1 MSLVAFC
8 SVSNIIMT
16 MLFLRNYEDVVF
28 NEFNNKK
35 KALFLIGYLLIYF
48 VLVYF
53 FSKNLVFWI
62 NEVFFLMAVQMSYSY
77 AVGGEGRNGHQ
88 VSPHHHRHQDPLRL
102 LSLLLP
108 SAHQISKR
116 TQIAH
121 HFHRHL
127 HHHADLHHSPE
138 ILWVKIPYPQRTY
151 SGLFQLLSKGDRPRN
166 LERTVSCLHLG
177 LRRRPGLKGNL
188 E

>member
-48 VLVYF
+48 VLVFF

-77 AVGGEGRNGHQ
+77 AVGGRGGMAIKLVLTIIVTRIPFVYYRFYSQ
-88 VSPHHHRHQDPLRL
+88 VLTRSPNEPKL
-102 LSLLLP
+102 LITFIG
-108 SAHQISKR
+108 ISIIMLTFITLQRYFGSRFLIPKELIPDYFNYFQR
-116 TQIAH
+116 ET
-121 HFHRHL
+121 
-127 HHHADLHHSPE
+127 DPE
-138 ILWVKIPYPQRTY
+138 IWKEQCPVCTLALEEDPD
-151 SGLFQLLSKGDRPRN
+151 SK
-166 LERTVSCLHLG
+166 ET
-177 LRRRPGLKGNL
+177 
-188 E
+188 